1 MPWRSI
7 FQRALYPA
15 WIAASGFA
23 LLAMTGPLPIH
34 FSPSS
39 RGTQCRG
46 DPPFNGARYQAW
58 IAASGCA
65 LLAMTADRHHREA
78 RERANSPL
86 FRCAMQR
93 QPALILRSRIAA
105 SRRTRAEMKRTLESL
120 VVRDAAAPLLTM
132 RGPLLIHF
140 SPSSRGTG
148 ARQLALVSMC
158 NATVPSPHPEEPHS
172 GVSKDEGGDEAHIG
186 IPRGSRR
193 GCAAPHH
200 EGTSSDP
207 FQSVIA
213 RRAATWRSIFIWLSE
228 TKMHCRVGLRP
239 PRKGE
244 IYFYSAS

>member
-140 SPSSRGTG
+140 SPSSRGAQRRGDPSSSGSLKPKCIAALGFARLARVKFIFTPLRNDRAQADLTG
-148 ARQLALVSMC
+148 AR
-158 NATVPSPHPEEPHS
+158 PSLMT
-172 GVSKDEGGDEAHIG
+172 KIG
-186 IPRGSRR
+186 
-193 GCAAPHH
+193 
-200 EGTSSDP
+200 
-207 FQSVIA
+207 
-213 RRAATWRSIFIWLSE
+213 
-228 TKMHCRVGLRP
+228 
-239 PRKGE
+239 
-244 IYFYSAS
+244 